1 MNRRDWLGTCYSCY
15 FDMALPGTVL
25 YDDYNDDD
33 DDDDDSG
40 EDKAR
45 QGDPSV

>member
-1 MNRRDWLGTCYSCY
+1 
-15 FDMALPGTVL
+15 MALPGTVL

-33 DDDDDSG
+33 DDDDDDDSG

-45 QGDPSV
+45 QGDRSI